1 MLAVAF
7 AALVASAAAFAP
19 ALLGVHTGAS
29 SLNMA
34 LDKSSRAPVITVFH
48 HRGCSARTPL
58 CRLFERCTYG
68 NARNAWP
75 ATHGTRGT
83 RAATHLRQCT
93 VRGEQTAAPVCP
105 VCSPGTARKQ
115 CMCTFRVSR
124 SLLRCLRQRT

>member
-75 ATHGTRGT
+75 ATHG
-83 RAATHLRQCT
+83 CN
-93 VRGEQTAAPVCP
+93 
-105 VCSPGTARKQ
+105 
-115 CMCTFRVSR
+115 R
-124 SLLRCLRQRT
+124 S